1 MSQPQGSRP
10 GGADQKATNTAQRRL
25 RSPSKRPAVEGGLR
39 RVASSMSVK
48 ENQRL
53 TLPAVQAKRAR
64 PGGPIPTPLG
74 RTQRNIAGS
83 ACNVQSTAAGGR
95 PKAVAVVGSAASVA
109 LAPSAPNKRKPWD
122 LQGRIRDLEERMQG
136 LSGEK
141 EQISQQSNTRLQE
154 LERQSATLQAEQEKN
169 KQLSS
174 RILELEQ
181 DVSLWKSKAE
191 AAAAERDSLS
201 AQLGAARQQVATLEH
216 SVAAL
221 DRSLAEATGAL
232 AGMRSERAALLS
244 VQESL
249 ESQRSTLTAEK
260 ERLQSDLAASQARI
274 AEQLREIHAG
284 EMERR
289 QLHNTLQELKGNIR
303 VFCRLRPLLPS
314 ERPPQQPFLAL
325 PDQRTVEVLRT
336 DLEAQRQ
343 TPQEFTFDRVFPAG
357 ASQSE
362 VYSEVSQLVQ
372 SALDGYHVCIFAYGQ
387 TGAGKTHTMEG
398 PPGELSL
405 EDERRG
411 LIPRALHQVFQVA
424 HTQPHW
430 AYTMVASFVEV
441 YNETLRDLLATP
453 SPQQPQQQP
462 LQLKMAHKDG
472 PVTVAGL
479 TEVQVTSAEQITQ
492 LLRRARKNRAVA
504 ATKCNERSS
513 RSHSVFRLDIVG
525 QNVQTDLGCRGR
537 LNLVD
542 LAGSERLSESHSE
555 GARLRE
561 AQNINKSLANLGNV
575 ILALSNRADHVPYRN
590 SKLTHLLMD
599 SLGGNSKTLML
610 LGISPREEN
619 IGETIN
625 SLRFATKVNQCHIGT
640 ARKNM

>member
-1 MSQPQGSRP
+1 MSQPQEPLP
-10 GGADQKATNTAQRRL
+10 GEADQKAANPAQRRL
-25 RSPSKRPAVEGGLR
+25 RSPTKRPAMAAVGGLC

-53 TLPAVQAKRAR
+53 AAAPVQAKRLR
-64 PGGPIPTPLG
+64 PGGPIPVPLG
-74 RTQRNIAGS
+74 KSRRNIAGS
-83 ACNVQSTAAGGR
+83 ACNVPSAAASTGAR
-95 PKAVAVVGSAASVA
+95 PKATASGAVGGSTAA

-141 EQISQQSNTRLQE
+141 EQLSQQSSVRLQE
-154 LERQSATLQAEQEKN
+154 VEKLSAALQAEQ
-169 KQLSS
+169 Q
-174 RILELEQ
+174 RTRQQAATIAELEQ
-181 DVSLWKSKAE
+181 DLSLWKSKE
-191 AAAAERDSLS
+191 QAASTE
-201 AQLGAARQQVATLEH
+201 LGASKLQVATLQH
-216 SVAAL
+216 SVTAL
-221 DRSLAEATGAL
+221 DHSLAEATGAL
-232 AGMRSERAALLS
+232 AGLRSERAALLS

-260 ERLQSDLAASQARI
+260 ERLESALAACQARL
-274 AEQLREIHAG
+274 AEQQEQLDAG
-284 EMERR
+284 ELERR

-336 DLEAQRQ
+336 DLETQRQ
-343 TPQEFTFDRVFPAG
+343 TSQEFSFDRVFPSG
-357 ASQSE
+357 ASQAE
-362 VYSEVSQLVQ
+362 VYTEVSQLVQ

-398 PPGELSL
+398 PPGELAL
-405 EDERRG
+405 EDDQRG

-424 HTQPHW
+424 HSQPHW
-430 AYTMVASFVEV
+430 TYTMVASFVEV
-441 YNETLRDLLATP
+441 YNETLRDLLAT
-453 SPQQPQQQP
+453 QQPQQQQAS

-479 TEVQVTSAEQITQ
+479 TEVPVTSAEQITQ

-525 QNVQTDLGCRGR
+525 QNTHTGLGCRGR

-542 LAGSERLSESHSE
+542 LAGSERLSESQSE

-610 LGISPREEN
+610 LSISPREEN

-640 ARKNM
+640 ARKNI